1 MENRTVRINTDVSYE
16 LVTIFKVTAHLRT
29 NDELTTYDALFEE
42 IPTCGH
48 LNKLILSVGEAM
60 LGMAENSLIP
70 EKIVAD
76 LKRRGQR
83 YMALAAYI
91 FRQAEW
97 PPTAH
102 ETGYAQ
108 INLTDNGRIVG
119 NLFLCQHGIWRQ
131 HDA

>member
-1 MENRTVRINTDVSYE
+1 MENRTVSINTDVSYE
-16 LVTIFKVTAHLRT
+16 LVTIFMVTAHLRI

-48 LNKLILSVGEAM
+48 LNKLILSAGEAM
-60 LGMAENSLIP
+60 LDMAENSLIP
-70 EKIVAD
+70 EKVVAD

-97 PPTAH
+97 PPNVH

-108 INLTDNGRIVG
+108 INLTDHGRIVG
-119 NLFLCQHGIWRQ
+119 NLSLCHHCIWRR
-131 HDA
+131 HGA